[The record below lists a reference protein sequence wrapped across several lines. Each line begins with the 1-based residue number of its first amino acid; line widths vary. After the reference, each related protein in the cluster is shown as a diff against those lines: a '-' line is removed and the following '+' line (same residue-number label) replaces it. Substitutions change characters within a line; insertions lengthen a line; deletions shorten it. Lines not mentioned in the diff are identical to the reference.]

1 MTRRHLA
8 TAVTLLALAGVILGA
23 STISTQQTVPTGSIQ
38 RVMPCSPVEGP
49 VWAAV
54 TSATTATSAPY
65 QPGSIDSSLQLQMGG
80 FTGLVI
86 RAKYLRGET
95 LTTSPI
101 CYVWGKKG
109 SDWVA
114 LADVNG
120 SQATTLVS
128 ATPDADDGATYKWTL
143 PSAKIDALG
152 CTHIVVTVATA
163 AVSSSAGAVA
173 IEAMRF

>member
-23 STISTQQTVPTGSIQ
+23 STITVTPSPLGNAQ
-38 RVMPCSPVEGP
+38 VVLPCSPVDP
-49 VWAAV
+49 NAWSVVA
-54 TSATTATSAPY
+54 SATTATSAPY
-65 QPGSIDSSLQLQMGG
+65 QPGSIDSSLQLGMQG

-120 SQATTLVS
+120 SQASTLVS